1 MTSVR
6 ATASVT
12 GGHRPEAVVAT
23 ALAGAFIANMT
34 TQFVGTSL
42 ADIQG
47 GVAASAD
54 EASWVTTAYTVA
66 NLVGIVAAPTL
77 LRTFG
82 LRRYFV
88 TSAAVFAACA
98 WWCALAPGL
107 TALVAARILQGL
119 AGGAFGPIAFSAV
132 FVMLKGPRVAL
143 GIALLAFVL
152 LVSVNAGPAL
162 AGPIEAALGWR
173 GLFVAQLWA
182 AVLLALAGSRWM
194 PASASVNREALRID
208 WGAAA
213 LLAVAVGGLM
223 LVFSQ
228 GTRRFWLESPMV
240 AWTLS
245 LSVGAWL
252 GFAVAH
258 WLSSAPILSM
268 SKLRERRFGLAIVL
282 NFVFRTSFAA
292 TVYLLPLLLASTQAY
307 RPLQVSNVLWWSLL
321 PQIAAFPLVWKL
333 LHRHDSR
340 SIMVAGL
347 LLCGLALWIASRST
361 SQVGGEQLQLSLVL
375 LGIGQM
381 LFLVPTLLVG
391 ALGLDLAHGPTATIA
406 FNLTT
411 VGGTTVGVGLV
422 THFVTE
428 REKFHSSVLVDRVSW
443 LDDQVGERLTTLGT
457 AWSTRVGDE
466 VASRGALAQ
475 LAAGVRREAWLLAMN
490 DAFALIAVA
499 LVLAALGVALIGR
512 SPPLSYASQA
522 DSP

>member
-1 MTSVR
+1 M
-6 ATASVT
+6 
-12 GGHRPEAVVAT
+12 AT

-34 TQFVGTSL
+34 TQFAGTNL

-54 EASWVTTAYTVA
+54 EASWVGTAYTVA

-88 TSAAVFAACA
+88 ASAVVFAACA

-107 TALVAARILQGL
+107 AALVAARIVQGC
-119 AGGAFGPIAFSAV
+119 AGGAFGPIAFTAV
-132 FVMLKGPRVAL
+132 FAMLKGPRVAL

-152 LVSVNAGPAL
+152 LVSVNVGPAL
-162 AGPIEAALGWR
+162 AGPIEAAWGWR
-173 GLFVAQLWA
+173 GLFVVQLWA
-182 AVLLALAGSRWM
+182 AVLLALAGMRWM
-194 PASASVNREALRID
+194 PPPAAINREALRID

-213 LLAVAVGGLM
+213 LLALAVGGLM
-223 LVFSQ
+223 LVVSQ
-228 GTRRFWLESPMV
+228 GTRRFWLDNPMV

-252 GFAVAH
+252 GFVVAH
-258 WLSSAPILSM
+258 WLSSTPLLNMA
-268 SKLRERRFGLAIVL
+268 KLRERRFGLAIAL
-282 NFVFRTSFAA
+282 NFIFRSSFAA

-307 RPLQVSNVLWWSLL
+307 RPLQVSHLLWWSVL
-321 PQIAAFPLVWKL
+321 PQIATFPVVWQL

-340 SIMVAGL
+340 TIMIAGL
-347 LLCGLALWIASRST
+347 LLCGLALWLASRAT
-361 SQVGGEQLQLSLVL
+361 TQVAGEQLQLSLVL

-391 ALGLDLAHGPTATIA
+391 ALGLSMADGPTATIA

-422 THFVTE
+422 SHFVTE

-443 LDDQVGERLTTLGT
+443 LDGQVSDRLSTLGT
-457 AWSTRVGDE
+457 AWSARLGDE

-475 LAAGVRREAWLLAMN
+475 LGAGVRREAWLLAFN
-490 DAFALIAVA
+490 DGFALIAIA
-499 LVLAALGVALIGR
+499 LVLATLGVALVGR
-512 SPPLSYASQA
+512 SPPLSNAPQA